1 MLFDSGV
8 QMEAKPF
15 SVGVRIEHP
24 QSVIDLAQY
33 GVEPNDEEGRLG
45 AASYKLSYHS
55 SSGRGVYTFCM
66 CPGGYVVGAA
76 SCEGGVVTERN
87 ELS

>member
-1 MLFDSGV
+1 
-8 QMEAKPF
+8 MEAKPF
-15 SVGVRIEHP
+15 SVGVRIGHP

-66 CPGGYVVGAA
+66 SGRLCGGRRFLRRRSGH
-76 SCEGGVVTERN
+76 
-87 ELS
+87 